1 MKPLWT
7 FGRRLDESVGQP
19 IEDSPDW
26 QQANPK
32 RIDKALGR
40 ALALPS
46 GGWFVVGAS
55 RGITTA
61 PRCVRIC
68 DRHLVAWRT
77 SQGVRLAPNECPHMG
92 ASLAEGLVRDDRLVC
107 PWHGLAIGDEG
118 HGSWKPLP
126 TFDDG
131 VLTWVRLDDEEPGV
145 ALSDQPFMA
154 PRPKTFIDG
163 VIQLWA
169 ECEPRDVIANRLDPW
184 HGTHFHPYSFGRL
197 KVIDLTEEAVT
208 VRVAKRVLGP
218 FAVEVDATFHC
229 PDPRTIVMT
238 IIGGEGEGSVVETH
252 ATPIC
257 PGRTAIIEAT
267 LATSDRYQFKMAQ
280 LVAGFVRP
288 FMERSARRLWVDDA
302 AYAERLYR
310 LRDERPGR
318 YRRHRRPSA

>member
-1 MKPLWT
+1 
-7 FGRRLDESVGQP
+7 
-19 IEDSPDW
+19 
-26 QQANPK
+26 
-32 RIDKALGR
+32 
-40 ALALPS
+40 
-46 GGWFVVGAS
+46 
-55 RGITTA
+55 
-61 PRCVRIC
+61 
-68 DRHLVAWRT
+68 
-77 SQGVRLAPNECPHMG
+77 MG
-92 ASLAEGLVRDDRLVC
+92 ASLAEGLVLDDRLVC
-107 PWHGLAIGDEG
+107 PWHGLTIGDEG

-145 ALSDQPFMA
+145 ALSERPFMA
-154 PRPKTFIDG
+154 PRPETFIDG

-184 HGTHFHPYSFGRL
+184 HGAHFHPYSFGRL

-310 LRDERPGR
+310 LRDERPRR
-318 YRRHRRPSA
+318 YRRHRLPKA